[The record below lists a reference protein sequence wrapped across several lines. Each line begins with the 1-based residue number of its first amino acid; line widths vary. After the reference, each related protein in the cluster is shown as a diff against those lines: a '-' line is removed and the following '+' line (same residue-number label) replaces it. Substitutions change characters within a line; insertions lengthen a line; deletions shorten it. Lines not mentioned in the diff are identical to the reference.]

1 VSLAG
6 FIGCTNVPF
15 KLRLKNKKKN
25 RFAHF
30 KKKASSMFI
39 VRNVDLYKWDSLTSV
54 NVPFKLR
61 LKTKK
66 MNKSLASKKKAS
78 FLF

>member
-1 VSLAG
+1 LA
-6 FIGCTNVPF
+6 I
-15 KLRLKNKKKN
+15 
-25 RFAHF
+25 A
-30 KKKASSMFI
+30 
-39 VRNVDLYKWDSLTSV
+39 

-78 FLF
+78 FYTRYESQTYFWWDSLAMANVPFKLRLKTKNKNRFASLQKESELSF